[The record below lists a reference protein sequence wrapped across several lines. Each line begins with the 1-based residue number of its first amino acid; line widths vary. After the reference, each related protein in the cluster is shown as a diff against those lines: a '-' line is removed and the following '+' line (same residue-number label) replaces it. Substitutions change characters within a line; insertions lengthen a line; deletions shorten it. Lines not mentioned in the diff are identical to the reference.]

1 MRTQIQV
8 TENEFLVPEDMVIMS
23 ETDLHG
29 TITKVN
35 EAFIYCSGYSQ
46 EELIGQPH
54 SILRHPDVPAG
65 VFADMWQ
72 TIQKGRGWSQIVKN
86 RRKNGDYYWLRANV
100 GPLTDD
106 NGRISGYISHR
117 MRCDGQEKDI
127 MMELY
132 QDVADGFLTIKEG
145 EIGVPDEFSV

>member
-1 MRTQIQV
+1 MKDNIAV
-8 TENEFLVPEDMVIMS
+8 TNNEFLIPEGMIIMS

-35 EAFIYCSGYSQ
+35 DAFVHCSGYSA
-46 EELIGQPH
+46 EELLGQPH

-65 VFADMWQ
+65 VFADMWK
-72 TIQKGRGWSQIVKN
+72 TIQQGRCWSQIVKN

-100 GPLTDD
+100 GPIKD
-106 NGRISGYISHR
+106 NTGNLIGYISHR
-117 MRCDGQEKDI
+117 MRCLGQEKDI

-132 QDVADGFLTIKEG
+132 QDVVDGYLTINGG
-145 EIGVPDEFSV
+145 EIGIPEQ

>member
-1 MRTQIQV
+1 MKDNGPV
-8 TENEFLVPEDMVIMS
+8 TDNEFLVPEGMVIMS

-35 EAFIYCSGYSQ
+35 DAFVHCSGYSA

-65 VFADMWQ
+65 VFADMWE
-72 TIQKGRGWSQIVKN
+72 TIQNGNAWSQIVKN

-100 GPLTDD
+100 GPIFDD
-106 NGRISGYISHR
+106 NENIIGYISHR
-117 MRCDGQEKDI
+117 MRCQGMEKDI
-127 MMELY
+127 TLELY
-132 QDVADGFLTIKEG
+132 QDVADGFLAIKG
-145 EIGVPDEFSV
+145 GVIGVPDEI